1 VITNASRSRTLSGSF
16 AIHEHGSNVWHL
28 TAGAGPEIYLVGA
41 DSAAA
46 RIARDTNISAVA
58 LEWRDHGVLVTL
70 ISIDGPKVLQA
81 RAALIHEPFGR
92 LYESLPL
99 AQFDGA
105 ARRFWR
111 RVFRL
116 VRIPGGRHLLRFMA
130 RRRRES
136 EGPV

>member
-1 VITNASRSRTLSGSF
+1 MHELGSG
-16 AIHEHGSNVWHL
+16 VWQL
-28 TAGAGPEIYLVGA
+28 AAGDCAGPQIYLIGA
-41 DSAAA
+41 DSGAA
-46 RIARDTNISAVA
+46 RMVCDTYISAVA

-70 ISIDGPKVLQA
+70 TSCDGPKPLHA
-81 RAALIHEPFGR
+81 RAALIHEPFGQ
-92 LYESLPL
+92 LYQSLPL
-99 AQFDGA
+99 AHFDSS

-136 EGPV
+136 